1 MKYIIISVVC
11 QTNVMRNAAG
21 AYTENVQRWALD
33 SLCQSYL
40 CPDYD
45 FTNYW
50 RVAEVQKLSNS
61 ALELHYR
68 LRI

>member
-1 MKYIIISVVC
+1 
-11 QTNVMRNAAG
+11 MRNAAG